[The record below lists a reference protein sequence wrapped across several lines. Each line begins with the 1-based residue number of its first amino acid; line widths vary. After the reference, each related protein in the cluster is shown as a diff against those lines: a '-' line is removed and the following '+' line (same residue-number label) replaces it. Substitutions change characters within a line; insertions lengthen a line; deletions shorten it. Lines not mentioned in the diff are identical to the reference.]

1 MLRFNKIIKVKKTNL
16 RFHPLF
22 VHEHKNNSNVMDS
35 YIFQK
40 ISKHKYIEN
49 NCSQINNSH
58 SLINKSSN
66 IPNKSSLNN
75 NSNDYQ
81 FPLIQS
87 YITKDKDLSKIK
99 INNLI
104 NMNPKKKLLLI
115 GNYSKFD
122 LKNIYKINK
131 LENEKKEKKN
141 TFNKEKDKNK
151 SFFQNKYLQIK
162 LGTIKFRKKIKKS
175 KSFFE
180 PFEKGNKN
188 ISFSK
193 INNTE
198 TFKRTNLKLNFYKY
212 MNKVFE

>member
-1 MLRFNKIIKVKKTNL
+1 MLRFNKKIKVKKTNL

-35 YIFQK
+35 YFFQK
-40 ISKHKYIEN
+40 ISKNKYIEN
-49 NCSQINNSH
+49 NSLQINNSH

-75 NSNDYQ
+75 NSNDNQ

-115 GNYSKFD
+115 GNYSKFN

-131 LENEKKEKKN
+131 
-141 TFNKEKDKNK
+141 
-151 SFFQNKYLQIK
+151 
-162 LGTIKFRKKIKKS
+162 
-175 KSFFE
+175 
-180 PFEKGNKN
+180 
-188 ISFSK
+188 
-193 INNTE
+193 
-198 TFKRTNLKLNFYKY
+198 
-212 MNKVFE
+212 